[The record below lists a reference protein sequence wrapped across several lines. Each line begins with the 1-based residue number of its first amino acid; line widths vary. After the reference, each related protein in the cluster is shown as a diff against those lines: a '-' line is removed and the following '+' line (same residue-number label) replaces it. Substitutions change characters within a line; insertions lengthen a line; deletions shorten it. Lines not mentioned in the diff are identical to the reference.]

1 VTVADLFA
9 PYPGYDD
16 KPVRQLL
23 ELAWNQRESLS
34 RRASAVASLGRRT
47 ATDPAAVEA
56 LESIAT
62 DGTMRETRMFHL
74 TSLAYLAVAGL
85 VNGRTEQSVGA
96 ARRALAE
103 FDDADRESLMYF
115 LRTGGLPVP

>member
-1 VTVADLFA
+1 MADLFMR
-9 PYPGYDD
+9 YPDYDD

-23 ELAWNQRESLS
+23 ELVWNQREPLS
-34 RRASAVASLGRRT
+34 RRASAVASLGRRS

-62 DGTMRETRMFHL
+62 DGMMRETRMFHL

-85 VNGRTEQSVGA
+85 VSGRTEQSVGA
-96 ARRALAE
+96 ARRVLGE
-103 FDDADRESLMYF
+103 FDDAAWESLVYF

>member
-1 VTVADLFA
+1 MADLFA
-9 PYPGYDD
+9 PYPDYDD
-16 KPVRQLL
+16 KPVRQLV
-23 ELAWNQRESLS
+23 EQVWNRREPLF
-34 RRASAVASLGRRT
+34 RRASAVASLGRRS

-96 ARRALAE
+96 ACRAFAE
-103 FDDADRESLMYF
+103 FDDADRESLVSF
-115 LRTGGLPVP
+115 LRSGGLPVP